1 METKGMYPPG
11 TVASVN
17 GYHSPQGELLAAS
30 PNTQAEVDAWNGTS
44 SDLPATG
51 DTTTSSASPEPTME
65 TIKPATKPA
74 KKKKKAWYKK

>member
-1 METKGMYPPG
+1 MESKGMYPPG

-17 GYHSPQGELLAAS
+17 GYHSPTGELLAAS
-30 PNTQAEVDAWNGTS
+30 PNTQADVDAWNGVTKAPPVTAKS
-44 SDLPATG
+44 ETP
-51 DTTTSSASPEPTME
+51 PME